1 MFSLQVRGLKNLFGT
16 LGIMRDWAHKPFS
29 KTAALQIRESFNRH
43 AGQQFDTKG
52 RHMGARWK
60 PLTPAYKSWKAR
72 RYPNKPLMIRSTK
85 LVKSLADKN
94 SPHAIFR
101 HEGRSMAM
109 GSRVPY
115 AIHHQEGRKGRLPK
129 RPLFIVTKKIS
140 NEWAE
145 ILAADLE
152 AKIK

>member
-1 MFSLQVRGLKNLFGT
+1 MLSLQVRGLKNLFGT
-16 LGIMRDWAHKPFS
+16 LGIMSDWARKPFS
-29 KTAALQIRESFNRH
+29 KTAALKIRESFNQH
-43 AGQQFDTKG
+43 AGQQFDSKG
-52 RHMGARWK
+52 NHMGTRWRSLN
-60 PLTPAYKSWKAR
+60 PQYRAWKAS
-72 RYPNKPLMIRSTK
+72 RYPGKPLMIRTTK

-101 HEGRSMAM
+101 HEGRKMTI

-115 AIHHQEGRKGRLPK
+115 AIYHQEGRGKLPK
-129 RPLFIVTKKIS
+129 RPLFVVTKKIS
-140 NEWAE
+140 TEWAE

>member
-1 MFSLQVRGLKNLFGT
+1 MLNLQVRGLKNLFGT
-16 LGIMRDWAHKPFS
+16 LGIMRDWARKPFS
-29 KTAALQIRESFNRH
+29 KSAALRIRESFNQH

-52 RHMGARWK
+52 QHMGTKWRSLS
-60 PLTPAYKSWKAR
+60 PGYKAWKAS
-72 RYPNKPLMIRSTK
+72 RYPGKPLMIRSTK

-101 HEGRSMAM
+101 HDGRKMAI

-115 AIHHQEGRKGRLPK
+115 AIYHQEGGNGRPPK
-129 RPLFIVTKKIS
+129 RPLFVVTKQIS

-145 ILAADLE
+145 ILAGDLE